1 MSLLLST
8 LPTTFHFIGQ
18 QTWRFRVIKSD
29 LHLKDLR
36 MLSNLRSQLFHEETF
51 SGFKVKKILQLILF
65 ELKILNLE
73 FWRHFFWGNLDKIF
87 INPTVGNF
95 NFLAFI

>member
-1 MSLLLST
+1 
-8 LPTTFHFIGQ
+8 
-18 QTWRFRVIKSD
+18 
-29 LHLKDLR
+29 

-73 FWRHFFWGNLDKIF
+73 F
-87 INPTVGNF
+87 
-95 NFLAFI
+95 